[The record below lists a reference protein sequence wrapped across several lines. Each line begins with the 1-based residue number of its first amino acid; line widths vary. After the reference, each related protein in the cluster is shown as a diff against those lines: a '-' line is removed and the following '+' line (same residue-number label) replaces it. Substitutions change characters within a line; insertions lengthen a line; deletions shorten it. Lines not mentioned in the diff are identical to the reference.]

1 MHTKR
6 RKGDAR
12 LRALSFARRS
22 FEARGAAFC
31 APLAERAA
39 RAFAVERLELRNSLP
54 HSAGCLRAL
63 DIGRARF
70 TQLVVRPL
78 HPEEEEEMTER

>member
-12 LRALSFARRS
+12 LRALSSARRS

-54 HSAGCLRAL
+54 HSAGCLRAQK
-63 DIGRARF
+63 ASK
-70 TQLVVRPL
+70 TQKTRKI
-78 HPEEEEEMTER
+78 R